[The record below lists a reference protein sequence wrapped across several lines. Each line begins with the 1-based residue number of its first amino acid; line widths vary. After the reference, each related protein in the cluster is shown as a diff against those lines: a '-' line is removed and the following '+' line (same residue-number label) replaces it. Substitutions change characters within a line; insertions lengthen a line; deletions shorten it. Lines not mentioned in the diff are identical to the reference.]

1 MANRKGRK
9 PQRTCVACRQ
19 SADQDSLI
27 RYVLAPDGQVLVDYR
42 HKLPG
47 RGSYTCFNKTCLES
61 AVNKRQF
68 QRSFHGQGVAPTTEQ
83 LSDSLLEQLAAR
95 IEGLLGMARKSG
107 QVESGSNAVLASL
120 RKNGKYALL
129 ILSDDISE
137 AIGSKLKTA
146 AIVLAAVDGDKVQL
160 AAGVT
165 ADTTG
170 KVKAGEL
177 VNFVAQQVGGKGGG
191 KPDMAMAGGTEPAE
205 LTAALSS
212 VLDWV
217 TPKL

>member
-1 MANRKGRK
+1 
-9 PQRTCVACRQ
+9 
-19 SADQDSLI
+19 
-27 RYVLAPDGQVLVDYR
+27 
-42 HKLPG
+42 
-47 RGSYTCFNKTCLES
+47 LES

-68 QRSFHGQGVAPTTEQ
+68 QRSFHGQGVAPTAER

-146 AIVLAAVDGDKVQL
+146 AI
-160 AAGVT
+160 
-165 ADTTG
+165 
-170 KVKAGEL
+170 
-177 VNFVAQQVGGKGGG
+177 QQNIPVFKMLEKNRLGQILGKGERSVAAIAVG
-191 KPDMAMAGGTEPAE
+191 PLANAILAE
-205 LTAALSS
+205 LQRLAEM
-212 VLDWV
+212 VREN
-217 TPKL
+217 